1 MICSGG
7 RGEKAAGRM
16 LGPAVPLG
24 WMRTRGDPH
33 VFFSPSTS
41 SVGGW
46 DVEVPALCCSK
57 NLVEDE
63 GGAETLRMREKDGAE
78 HPGSPAGP

>member
-1 MICSGG
+1 ML
-7 RGEKAAGRM
+7 RGERRES
-16 LGPAVPLG
+16 G
-24 WMRTRGDPH
+24 WEDAWSSCSSRLDENTGDPH

-41 SVGGW
+41 SMGGR

-57 NLVEDE
+57 NLVEGE
-63 GGAETLRMREKDGAE
+63 GGAETLRRREKDGAE